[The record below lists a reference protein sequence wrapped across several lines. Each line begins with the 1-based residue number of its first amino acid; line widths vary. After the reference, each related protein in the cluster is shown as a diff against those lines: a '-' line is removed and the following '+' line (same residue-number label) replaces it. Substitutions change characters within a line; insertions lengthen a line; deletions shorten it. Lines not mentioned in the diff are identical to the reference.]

1 MTKIYAMMASLG
13 MFLAI
18 MPTHLR
24 DSSVVMWVDFNPLPI
39 TASVNSKVSVAS
51 SAILTEVVQQ
61 YCVRCHNDQALRG
74 NLSLEAFEV
83 GEVADQAETGEKMIN
98 KLRAGMMPPP
108 GARRPSSDTLL
119 ALVETLEEI
128 IDEESGENPNPG
140 FRSFQRLNR
149 TEYSNAIE
157 DLLGLKVDAGE
168 WLPLDSYLA
177 NFDNMAVA
185 QTLSATLLDAYLN
198 AANEISRLAL
208 GEPNAAE
215 TSATYRVSVY
225 ESQHAWERIEG
236 APFGTRGGVVT
247 DHYFP
252 ADGEYVFKFSFWAG
266 DKARYEDLDV
276 SIDGERVAL
285 LELEVLH
292 IDAVS
297 YTHLPLPTNR
307 EV

>member
-1 MTKIYAMMASLG
+1 M
-13 MFLAI
+13 
-18 MPTHLR
+18 
-24 DSSVVMWVDFNPLPI
+24 
-39 TASVNSKVSVAS
+39 
-51 SAILTEVVQQ
+51 
-61 YCVRCHNDQALRG
+61 
-74 NLSLEAFEV
+74 

-108 GARRPSSDTLL
+108 GARRPSSDTLF

-140 FRSFQRLNR
+140 FPGSFQRLNR

-198 AANEISRLAL
+198 APNEISRLAL

-236 APFGTRGGVVT
+236 APFGTAGG
-247 DHYFP
+247 
-252 ADGEYVFKFSFWAG
+252 S
-266 DKARYEDLDV
+266 
-276 SIDGERVAL
+276 
-285 LELEVLH
+285 
-292 IDAVS
+292 
-297 YTHLPLPTNR
+297 
-307 EV
+307 